1 MIKSFKPA
9 LSVVALSLAMLS
21 QGAAAAEEQFFPI
34 PGYRVG
40 PYGANGQSFYGGFID
55 YLNYVNLKEKGV
67 NGVQLTYEECET
79 EYNNAKGVECYER
92 LKGKAAKSAGP
103 IHTMSTGISYAL
115 IDKSAQDKLPLAM
128 MGYGRTD
135 AVDGSVF
142 PYAFPL
148 VTTYQM
154 QASAIVK
161 FVKEKMGGDL
171 KGKKIVYLYHD
182 SAYGKEA
189 IIAMEAEAALNK
201 FQLVQIPV
209 AHPGNEQGAQWLKIR
224 QEKPDFVVFWG
235 WGVMNQTALKAA
247 QKVAYPRDKMIGSWW
262 TGSEEDVVPAGDAA
276 KGYMAATWNV
286 AGKQVPVIAD
296 IEKVVYGAGKGNLQ
310 DKAKIGTI
318 LYNRGVSAAV
328 LSVEAIR
335 KGQEKYGKGK
345 ALTGEQTRW
354 ALENLNINGCPPENA
369 GCHRPAAGN
378 QDLLRQPRRF
388 GQGEDPAMGRCQV
401 GAGVRLD
408 RGQQG
413 ADPPAVPGLG
423 QAVRQGKGHHAARL
437 FEGKISE
444 REGERGGNSSL
455 FPESMLLEQP

>member
-1 MIKSFKPA
+1 MNKVFKPA
-9 LSVVALSLAMLS
+9 VAAAAVSLAMLS
-21 QGAAAAEEQFFPI
+21 QAAYSAEQFFPI
-34 PGYRVG
+34 PSYRVG

-55 YLNYVNLKEKGV
+55 YLNYVNLKDKGV
-67 NGVQLTYEECET
+67 NGVTLSWEECET
-79 EYNNAKGVECYER
+79 EYNTAKGVECYER
-92 LKGKAAKSAGP
+92 LKGKAAQSAGP

-115 IDKSAQDKLPLAM
+115 VDKAAQDKLPLAM

-161 FVKEKMGGDL
+161 FVKEKLGGSL
-171 KGKKIVYLYHD
+171 AGKKIVYLYHD

-189 IIAMEAEAALNK
+189 IVALNAEAALNK
-201 FQLVQIPV
+201 FDLVLIPV

-224 QEKPDFVVFWG
+224 QERPDFVIFWG

-247 QKVAYPRDKMIGSWW
+247 QKVGFPRDKMIGSWW
-262 TGSEEDVVPAGDAA
+262 TGSEEDVIPAGAAA

-310 DKAKIGTI
+310 DKGKIGTI

-335 KGQEKYGKGK
+335 KAQEKFGKGK
-345 ALTGEQTRW
+345 AMDGTQVAWG
-354 ALENLNINGCPPENA
+354 LE
-369 GCHRPAAGN
+369 H
-378 QDLLRQPRRF
+378 
-388 GQGEDPAMGRCQV
+388 
-401 GAGVRLD
+401 LD
-408 RGQQG
+408 IS
-413 ADPPAVPGLG
+413 D
-423 QAVRQGKGHHAARL
+423 ARL
-437 FEGKISE
+437 KALGATNLLPPIKTSCSNHEGSGKVKIQQWDGAKWVPVSDWI
-444 REGERGGNSSL
+444 EGNKGLIHPL
-455 FPESMLLEQP
+455 FQASAKQYAKEKGITPRDCSKEK

>member
-1 MIKSFKPA
+1 MKKVFKPA
-9 LSVVALSLAMLS
+9 VAAAAVSLAMLS
-21 QGAAAAEEQFFPI
+21 QAAYSAEQFFPI
-34 PGYRVG
+34 PSYRVG
-40 PYGANGQSFYGGFID
+40 AYGANGQAFYGGFID
-55 YLNYVNLKEKGV
+55 YLNYVNMKDKGV
-67 NGVQLTYEECET
+67 NGVTLTWEECET

-92 LKGKAAKSAGP
+92 MKGKAAQSAGP

-161 FVKEKMGGDL
+161 FVKDKLGGSL
-171 KGKKIVYLYHD
+171 AGKKIVYLYHD

-189 IIAMEAEAALNK
+189 IVALNAEAGLNK
-201 FQLVQIPV
+201 FELVQIPV

-224 QEKPDFVVFWG
+224 QEKPDFVIFWG

-247 QKVAYPRDKMIGSWW
+247 QKVGFPRDKMIGSWW
-262 TGSEEDVVPAGDAA
+262 TGSEEDVIPAGEAA

-310 DKAKIGTI
+310 DKGKIGTI

-335 KGQEKYGKGK
+335 KAQEKFGKGK
-345 ALTGEQTRW
+345 AMNGTQVAWG
-354 ALENLNINGCPPENA
+354 LENLDITE
-369 GCHRPAAGN
+369 
-378 QDLLRQPRRF
+378 
-388 GQGEDPAMGRCQV
+388 
-401 GAGVRLD
+401 
-408 RGQQG
+408 
-413 ADPPAVPGLG
+413 
-423 QAVRQGKGHHAARL
+423 ARL
-437 FEGKISE
+437 KALGATNLLPTIKTSCSNHEGSGKVKIQQWDGAKWVPVSDWIEGNKGLIHPLFEASAKQYAKEKGITPRDCSKE
-444 REGERGGNSSL
+444 K
-455 FPESMLLEQP
+455 